1 MNTTN
6 DAGRLDSALSEGL
19 GQPRE
24 LLGTMYLARKP
35 CGKVSAAGW
44 YESATAKDIA
54 QSVARWIAR
63 GDTVETVK
71 RYRGDPQPDWCCGAD
86 KECACRDAGLLA

>member
-1 MNTTN
+1 MR
-6 DAGRLDSALSEGL
+6 DDVAGPDGSVLSEEL

-24 LLGTMYLARKP
+24 LQGTMYVARKP

-44 YESATAKDIA
+44 YEGAAAKDIA

-71 RYRGDPQPDWCCGAD
+71 RYRGDPQPEWCCASA
-86 KECACRDAGLLA
+86 EPCACRDAGLLA

>member
-1 MNTTN
+1 MQ
-6 DAGRLDSALSEGL
+6 DDVAGPDGSVLSEGL

-35 CGKVSAAGW
+35 CGKVSAGGW
-44 YESATAKDIA
+44 YDPKDAKGIA
-54 QSVARWIAR
+54 KSVARWIAR

-71 RYRGDPQPDWCCGAD
+71 RYRGDPPPDWCCAAS
-86 KECACRDAGLLA
+86 EQCACRDAGLLA